1 MSTTDYCHS
10 PRTLLHIA
18 AELQQRG
25 VSPLELFKRLDIPP
39 SRLLDEQRWVPRD
52 LCFALSE
59 ACAEV
64 VGDSLFISRVGEN
77 YRLTDLGVWGQT
89 IVEAPTVGDACSAAA
104 KGVGLLHQGSS
115 LQFIHFHRHA
125 ELRLSYDGRLGADP
139 GQHLIGTLAV
149 LRKIA
154 LLGKAP
160 EAVEVRFTMPL
171 AHGAEAFEETHG
183 CRLAFGCDHDSIV
196 VDRDLLTMPLK
207 TGHQDL
213 SPPAPGPAET
223 AESIGRLLGELLP
236 YAQANIQTV
245 AERLHVSP
253 RTVQRRLKEWGFSFE
268 EILDDVRRTKA
279 VEYLR
284 SGQLTALETAYLLGY
299 SDPAHFTRA
308 FRRWTGVP
316 PRVFLQNGKRF
327 P

>member
-18 AELQQRG
+18 AELQKRG
-25 VSPLELFKRLDIPP
+25 VSPLEIFNRVDIPP
-39 SRLLDEQRWVPRD
+39 SRLLDEHQWVPCD

-59 ACAEV
+59 ACAQV

-89 IVEAPTVGDACSAAA
+89 IVEAPTVGEACSAAA
-104 KGVGLLHQGSS
+104 RGVGLLHQGTS
-115 LQFIHFHRHA
+115 LQFVHLRRHA
-125 ELRLSYDGRLGADP
+125 ELRLSYEGPLGADP

-154 LLGKAP
+154 LLGKVP
-160 EAVEVRFTMPL
+160 EAVEVRFTTPL
-171 AHGAEAFEETHG
+171 TRGAEALEETHG

-207 TGHQDL
+207 TSSQNL
-213 SPPAPGPAET
+213 PPPTLRPAET

-236 YAQANIQTV
+236 HAQANIQTV
-245 AERLHVSP
+245 AGRLHVSP
-253 RTVQRRLKEWGFSFE
+253 RTIQRRLKEWGFSFE

-279 VEYLR
+279 FEYLR
-284 SGQLTALETAYLLGY
+284 SGQCTALETAYLLGY

-316 PRVFLQNGKRF
+316 PRVFLQNGNRF